1 MIALCQIQLVLG
13 TGCPASDKNRH
24 QVMEKVPG
32 NDKRKIKENSV
43 NERGIGNSANLERV
57 IKAGFSGDITLEQR
71 PE

>member
-1 MIALCQIQLVLG
+1 
-13 TGCPASDKNRH
+13 
-24 QVMEKVPG
+24 MEKVPG

>member
-1 MIALCQIQLVLG
+1 MPDP
-13 TGCPASDKNRH
+13 TGSRHWVSTSDKNRH
-24 QVMEKVPG
+24 HVVEKVPG